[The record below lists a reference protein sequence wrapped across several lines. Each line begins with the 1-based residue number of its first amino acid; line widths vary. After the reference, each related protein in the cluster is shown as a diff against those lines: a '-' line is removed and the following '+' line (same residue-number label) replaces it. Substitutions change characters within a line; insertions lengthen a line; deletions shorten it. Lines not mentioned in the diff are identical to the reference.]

1 MRIRNLLITSSLLLV
16 FLLGACNLPGGP
28 EKTEDVQDTVA
39 TRAALTLTA
48 QAALAPILPS
58 ATPAPQADAT
68 VTPTPTAIEALP
80 TATPQNPLVLKTT
93 LCWQG
98 PGAQYEVVSA
108 LKEGERVELI
118 GKGSLVDWWIVD
130 NPIYHDPCWA
140 QAKDLLIEP
149 GFDTSGLEIYYPPPT
164 PTSTPTDTPTPT
176 PTP

>member
-1 MRIRNLLITSSLLLV
+1 MRTRSLLITSSLLLV
-16 FLLGACNLPGGP
+16 FLLGACNLPGGG
-28 EKTEDVQDTVA
+28 EETEEARDTVA
-39 TRAALTLTA
+39 TWAALTLTA
-48 QAALAPILPS
+48 QAALAPIPS
-58 ATPAPQADAT
+58 ATPVPEANAT
-68 VTPTPTAIEALP
+68 TTPTPTATEALP
-80 TATPQNPLVLKTT
+80 TATPQNPLVLETT

-108 LKEGERVELI
+108 LKKGERVELI
-118 GKGSLVDWWIVD
+118 GQGSLSGWWIVD

-149 GFDTSGLEIYYPPPT
+149 GFNTSGLETYYPPPT